1 MTNFDYLKNF
11 NDELYEIGRKL
22 EEDVINS
29 PRAVTADAT
38 LFLENLVKDLYKLS
52 NHKLNRNLKSFYKK
66 IDNLYRLGAI
76 SYIYKNKLQEAYNLR
91 NKIHS
96 KNLNSREE
104 KNLALDLHKRLYYLA
119 KKYFK
124 DNFEN
129 EKYIDIPD
137 YRKPKNIEIYFDNCI
152 ICGNSNKKSMSNM
165 CRSCNQKIENANLML
180 SLQTTFNDE
189 ALQDMIWLNLEY
201 PKAERFYF

>member
-76 SYIYKNKLQEAYNLR
+76 RYIYKNKLQEAYNLR

-152 ICGNSNKKSMSNM
+152 I
-165 CRSCNQKIENANLML
+165 
-180 SLQTTFNDE
+180 
-189 ALQDMIWLNLEY
+189 
-201 PKAERFYF
+201 